1 MSSSGPLSVENEAL
15 HLVDDDAP
23 LTQEHDENAG
33 GFPEDRGLLPVDT
46 RRVLVQLLQGPSLDG
61 RRQNKLWAILL
72 RDEATLRSRLHDVFL
87 DLVIDHDQKVAFTR
101 QVVAESLD
109 APILLRSMSLTLLE
123 SALVLHLRQ
132 QLTHADAQGE
142 RAVVSR
148 DELREHLSVY
158 ERVDN
163 VDRARFNRQVE
174 GAIEKAKKLSLLHAL
189 RSNDERFEV
198 SPTLKLLFSAE
209 AIAALTQTYEN
220 LIAKGRGAIVSPEGE
235 LAPPDS
241 GQTEGSTW

>member
-1 MSSSGPLSVENEAL
+1 MSSAESPNMDNEAL
-15 HLVDDDAP
+15 HPADEQDTASLEQEEDA
-23 LTQEHDENAG
+23 G
-33 GFPEDRGLLPVDT
+33 SFPDDRGQLPVDT

-61 RRQNKLWAILL
+61 RRQTKLWNILL
-72 RDEATLRSRLHDVFL
+72 RDEAVLRSRLHDVFL

-101 QVVAESLD
+101 QVVAEELD

-123 SALVLHLRQ
+123 SALILHLRQ

-148 DELREHLSVY
+148 DEMRQHLSVF

-163 VDRARFNRQVE
+163 VDRARFGRQVE
-174 GAIEKAKKLSLLHAL
+174 SAIEKAKRLSLLHTL

-220 LIAKGRGAIVSPEGE
+220 IIAKGRGVTPASEDEAIQ
-235 LAPPDS
+235 ADDS
-241 GQTEGSTW
+241 QTEGSIW